1 MVVHLNISHHLDDS
15 RIKGKIIKSLIS
27 DNIENVFIGYYKD
40 SHKSSHLKEIVLPKF
55 FFLNRIFAICFNFF
69 QIFLHLNQKIF
80 FLHNFELLALSPIL
94 RLFGKIVIY
103 DAHEDYRN
111 YVKQNDRFSDSQK
124 RSLSKLVALFESFF
138 ANKFCNLITCP
149 TNAIKRNFLEKK
161 ILILPNYPLKS
172 DFKDFSKKIT
182 SEKII
187 VYTGLIS
194 KKKGI
199 LELMEIAKNCQD
211 DNSIKFIVCGKCYEP
226 DIEELLTNLP
236 QNISYLGDLK
246 HSEII
251 DLLEKA
257 SIGLCL
263 LKNTPAY
270 SESMPLKIFEYIN
283 SETFVIASNFEIWKF
298 MEENNSGKLFEPND
312 AYEISKM
319 IKEFK
324 YDGLKNKKFYFDN
337 YYQKLKEMYFQ

>member
-27 DNIENVFIGYYKD
+27 DNIENVFIGHHKD
-40 SHKSSHLKEIVLPKF
+40 SYKSNLLKEIVLPNF
-55 FFLNRIFAICFNFF
+55 FFLNRFFAVCFNFF
-69 QIFLHLNQKIF
+69 QIFLNLNRKIF

-94 RLFGKIVIY
+94 RLFGMIVIY

-111 YVKQNDRFSDSQK
+111 YVKQNDRFSDAQK
-124 RSLSKLVALFESFF
+124 RFLSKLIALFESFF

-161 ILILPNYPLKS
+161 VILLPNYPLKS
-172 DFKDFSKKIT
+172 DFQDFSKNIN

-187 VYTGLIS
+187 IYAGLIS

-199 LELMEIAKNCQD
+199 LELMEIAKNCLD

-226 DIEELLTNLP
+226 DIEELLANLP
-236 QNISYLGDLK
+236 QNVSYLGDLK
-246 HSEII
+246 HCEII
-251 DLLEKA
+251 DLLENA

-283 SETFVIASNFEIWKF
+283 SDTFVIASNFETWKF
-298 MEENNSGKLFEPND
+298 IEDNDLGKLFKPEDINGV
-312 AYEISKM
+312 SKM

-324 YDGLKNKKFYFDN
+324 HSGLRNKRFYFDN
-337 YYQKLKEMYFQ
+337 YYQKLKEIYF